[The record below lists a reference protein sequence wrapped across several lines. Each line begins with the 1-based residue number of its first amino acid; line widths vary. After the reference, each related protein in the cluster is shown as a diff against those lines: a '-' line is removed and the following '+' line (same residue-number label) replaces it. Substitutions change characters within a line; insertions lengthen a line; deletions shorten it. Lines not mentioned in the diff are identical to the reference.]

1 MRGEASCRTA
11 SATYRDD
18 ARQCHLG
25 VMEQKHPHADATYR
39 IVPRDGAYGVEV
51 SIPDSNPTMVT
62 SFATEQDAERWI
74 ANHRRRAQS
83 TPTFSKRQKVLI
95 PEQAAPLF

>member
-1 MRGEASCRTA
+1 MRAKTSCRTA

-39 IVPRDGAYGVEV
+39 IVPQERAYGIEV
-51 SIPDSNPTMVT
+51 SIPGNSPTVVT

-74 ANHRRRAQS
+74 ANHRLKVQS
-83 TPTFSKRQKVLI
+83 TPTLNVRSRAKSRHTS
-95 PEQAAPLF
+95 